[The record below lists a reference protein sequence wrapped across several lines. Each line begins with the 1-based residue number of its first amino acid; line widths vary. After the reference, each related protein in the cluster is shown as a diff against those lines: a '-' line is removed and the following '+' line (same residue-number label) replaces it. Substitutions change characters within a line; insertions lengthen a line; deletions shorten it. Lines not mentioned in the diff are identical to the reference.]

1 MWLAG
6 AVGVVHAGFSA
17 FWALG
22 GQWLLPTVGQWAVEL
37 SARSPVAAGAGL
49 GLVALVKLLAAV
61 VPVAVAHDLVP
72 GRRLWR
78 AVSWVGGSLLVVYG
92 GVNVV
97 VSSAVLLGVV
107 QPEGGYDRQ
116 AMQGHALLWDPLFV
130 LWGGALVASLWLS
143 RRRPAASR

>member
-22 GQWLLPTVGQWAVEL
+22 GQWLLATVGQWAVEL
-37 SARSPVAAGAGL
+37 SAQSPVAAGAGL
-49 GLVALVKLLAAV
+49 GLVALAKLLAAV
-61 VPVAVAHDLVP
+61 LPVAVAYDRIP

-97 VSSAVLLGVV
+97 VSNAVLLGVV
-107 QPEGGYDRQ
+107 VPEGGHDRL
-116 AMQGHALLWDPLFV
+116 AMQGHAFLWDPMFV
-130 LWGGALVASLWLS
+130 LWGGALVLSLWLS
-143 RRRPAASR
+143 RRSPATPR